1 MAFFSRD
8 VSAVLLLTLVP
19 KALFVLFVIKTII
32 YIKVHVLKIVR
43 MESTMTERHAHVC
56 RVTHRAKNA
65 TEQPTTSVP
74 RVHLL
79 HLLHFYTTI
88 GAWNLVLTLLSLTL
102 IENASLVL
110 LNAPP
115 AQASKMESV

>member
-1 MAFFSRD
+1 MAFFSRG

-43 MESTMTERHAHVC
+43 MESTMTEKHAHVC
-56 RVTHRAKNA
+56 RVTLRAKNV

-79 HLLHFYTTI
+79 HFYTNI
-88 GAWNLVLTLLSLTL
+88 GALNLVLTLLSLTL
-102 IENASLVL
+102 IENASLVP